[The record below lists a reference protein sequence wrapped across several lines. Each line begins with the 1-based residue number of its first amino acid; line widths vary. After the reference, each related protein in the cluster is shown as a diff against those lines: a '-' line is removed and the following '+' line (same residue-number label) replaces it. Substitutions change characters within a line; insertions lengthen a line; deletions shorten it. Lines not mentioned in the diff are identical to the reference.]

1 MMSKYNQNRF
11 QKPIPVKEGE
21 TYEVTIESIGTKGDG
36 IAKIDGYVVIVPQ
49 AQKGEHLKVKIN
61 AIRGKVSFGEIVES
75 LGEADQTSEDSTNEQ
90 EMTEEADSTEE
101 KPKDE
106 SEETSEDEPKEDSTE
121 EKPSEETTEGDS
133 EEEPKEDSAEEKPS
147 EETTTDVPE
156 EEPKEDSKEDK
167 KEE

>member
-49 AQKGEHLKVKIN
+49 AQKGEHVKVKIN

-75 LGEADQTSEDSTNEQ
+75 LGEAEP
-90 EMTEEADSTEE
+90 TEEESTGE
-101 KPKDE
+101 KE
-106 SEETSEDEPKEDSTE
+106 MAEDADSTE
-121 EKPSEETTEGDS
+121 EKPSEEETTE
-133 EEEPKEDSAEEKPS
+133 
-147 EETTTDVPE
+147 
-156 EEPKEDSKEDK
+156 
-167 KEE
+167 